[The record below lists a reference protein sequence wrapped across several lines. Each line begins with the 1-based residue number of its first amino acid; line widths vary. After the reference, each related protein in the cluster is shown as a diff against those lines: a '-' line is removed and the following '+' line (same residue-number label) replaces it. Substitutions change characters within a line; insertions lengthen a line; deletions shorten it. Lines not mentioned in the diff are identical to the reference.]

1 KMFITDLD
9 GTLFT
14 DNKQIS
20 QLDFDSLEMLG
31 KMGIIRVFATGR
43 SLYSFQKAFEQ
54 IGFDKN
60 SYAKLPVDYLV
71 FSTGAGIMELTGEE
85 TREDIINLEPKIIK
99 KHSLTT
105 DDVIHIADYFDSLK
119 LDYMIHRPVPDSH
132 YFIYKEHNEKE
143 DKSLKSD
150 FNLRVEIYQDFIKKI
165 DYQGSVR
172 DFGEATEL
180 LSIVP
185 AQYGH
190 KTADMIEQALS
201 KFSVVRAT
209 SPLDGSSV
217 WIEVF
222 NKMVS
227 KSRAIS
233 WLADEIGIKQQNV
246 AAVGNDY
253 NDLDMLKWAG
263 HSFLVKNAPK
273 ELKDK
278 LKNQEQF
285 QEVKDNNKSGVADAI
300 NIFLKH

>member
-1 KMFITDLD
+1 MKNQNYKKMFITDLD

-14 DNKQIS
+14 DNKEVS

-31 KMGIIRVFATGR
+31 KMGIVRVFATGR

-60 SYAKLPVDYLV
+60 SYSKLPVDYLI

-105 DDVIHIADYFDSLK
+105 DDVIHIADYFNSLK
-119 LDYMIHRPVPDSH
+119 LDYMIHKPVPDSH
-132 YFIYKEHNEKE
+132 YFIYKEHNRKK

-165 DYQGSVR
+165 DYAGSVR

-222 NKMVS
+222 NKMV
-227 KSRAIS
+227 
-233 WLADEIGIKQQNV
+233 
-246 AAVGNDY
+246 
-253 NDLDMLKWAG
+253 
-263 HSFLVKNAPK
+263 
-273 ELKDK
+273 
-278 LKNQEQF
+278 
-285 QEVKDNNKSGVADAI
+285 
-300 NIFLKH
+300 